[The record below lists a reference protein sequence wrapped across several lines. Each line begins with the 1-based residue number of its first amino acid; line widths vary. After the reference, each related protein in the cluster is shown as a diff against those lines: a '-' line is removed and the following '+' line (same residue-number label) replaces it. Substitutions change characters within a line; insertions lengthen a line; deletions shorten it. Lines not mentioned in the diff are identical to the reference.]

1 MKDTIGKIAYYKT
14 IFLGL
19 DNWQISLY
27 DKDNRI
33 VDAVYCANK
42 HVMLGYTNCLD
53 YLGCKEL

>member
-27 DKDNRI
+27 DKDNRFA
-33 VDAVYCANK
+33 DSVYCSNN
-42 HVMLGYTNCLD
+42 HIMLGYTNCLNRF
-53 YLGCKEL
+53 GCKEI